1 MPEPSPVPLE
11 RIERAI
17 LVLRGHKVLLD
28 KDLATLYGVTTGN
41 LNKAVNR
48 NLERFPDDFM
58 LQLTETEF
66 NDLKFHFGT
75 SRWGGTRKLPRAFTE
90 QGVAMLSSV
99 LRSPRA
105 VRVNIEVMR
114 AFVRLREMIAT
125 NRDLARRP
133 DELEKRYD
141 AQFKGVFDAI
151 RQLMAPPVKPRRSI
165 GFRVEEAGPIYR
177 RRRARKGERAKD
189 ERYQRAV

>member
-1 MPEPSPVPLE
+1 MPEQSPIPLE

-17 LVLRGHKVLLD
+17 LVLRGHRVILD
-28 KDLATLYGVTTGN
+28 KDMSVLYGVTTGN

-58 LQLTETEF
+58 LRLTEAEF
-66 NDLKFHFGT
+66 NDLRFHFGR
-75 SRWGGTRKLPRAFTE
+75 SRWGGTRTLPRAFTE

-105 VRVNIEVMR
+105 ALVNIEIMR

-125 NRDLARRP
+125 NRGLARRL

-151 RQLMAPPVKPRRSI
+151 RQLMAPPAKMRRSI
-165 GFRVEEAGPIYR
+165 GFRVEEGRPVYR
-177 RRRARKGERAKD
+177 VRRVHRSRG
-189 ERYQRAV
+189 